1 MKNFKKYSF
10 VFLLVLCSVLFCACG
25 GLKDVKLD
33 APTSISVDQ
42 QTNIINWVGV
52 SDADFY
58 GVNINGRVLQTKQQ
72 QFDATSYVGKSGIY
86 QIKVM
91 ACSIKSG
98 YINSDYSAVVVLDKQ
113 QKLQAPVISYN
124 SDTKTLSWQVVENAY
139 CYTLIVNQTP
149 FVVTQTSFN
158 LTQSQVFSGALISG
172 ENVFSVY
179 CTASSDYKNS
189 DISNQISIRL

>member
-10 VFLLVLCSVLFCACG
+10 VILLVLCCALFCACG
-25 GLKDVKLD
+25 SSKDVKLET
-33 APTSISVDQ
+33 PTSVSVDQ

-52 SDADFY
+52 SNVDFY

-72 QFDATSYVGKSGIY
+72 QFDATNYVSESGVY

-91 ACSIKSG
+91 ACTIKSG
-98 YINSDYSAVVVLDKQ
+98 YANSDYSAVVVLDKQ
-113 QKLQAPVISYN
+113 QKLQAPVLSYN
-124 SDTKTLSWQVVENAY
+124 DDTKTLSWQAIENAY
-139 CYTLIVNQTP
+139 CYTLIVNQSS

-158 LTQSQVFSGALISG
+158 LSQSQIFSGALISG

-179 CTASSDYKNS
+179 CTASSNYKNS
-189 DISNQISIRL
+189 DISNQISVSL